1 MRRALL
7 VAATLLVLSAM
18 GGCGGK
24 KAPVTITN
32 DLGAW
37 DIHYVYISPAD
48 SDEWGEDLLGEDE
61 ILEDG
66 QELTTEVE
74 VGTYDIR
81 LLDEDQDTYTRNDVE
96 ITEEGYSWE
105 VTLADLD

>member
-1 MRRALL
+1 MKRLIVTLALL
-7 VAATLLVLSAM
+7 ASLVAL
-18 GGCGGK
+18 GGCGAK

-32 DLGAW
+32 ALGAW

-66 QELTTEVE
+66 QQLTTEVE
-74 VGTYDIR
+74 VGTYDLR
-81 LLDEDQDTYTRNDVE
+81 LLDEDQDTYTRNAVE
-96 ITEEGYSWE
+96 ITESGYSWD

>member
-1 MRRALL
+1 MKRALL
-7 VAATLLVLSAM
+7 ALTVVVALAGL
-18 GGCGGK
+18 GGCGAK

-37 DIHYVYISPAD
+37 DIHYVYISPEN

-66 QELTTEVE
+66 EELTTEVE

-81 LLDEDQDTYTRNDVE
+81 LVDEDQDTYTRNAVE
-96 ITEEGYSWE
+96 VTEEGYSWE

>member
-1 MRRALL
+1 MKRALTIL
-7 VAATLLVLSAM
+7 ALLAALAALS
-18 GGCGGK
+18 GCGAK

-48 SDEWGEDLLGEDE
+48 SDEWGDDLLGEDE

-66 QELTTEVE
+66 QQLTTEIE

-81 LLDEDQDTYTRNDVE
+81 LVDEDQDTYTRSDVE
-96 ITEEGYSWE
+96 ITVEGYSWE